1 MSSRHTRSARGF
13 TLVELVVAGVISALL
28 AVATAGSLSSILRA
42 RNRAEARESAFSRA
56 EVGAAR
62 IARDLQS
69 LARDPGLVHAHLT
82 LTPGGNQE
90 PQDSILMLARSLT
103 PVRNF
108 EELPEGGLYEVQY
121 RVAADATGDG
131 PALWRRI
138 DPGFDPVL
146 DGGGIATALARGV
159 VALQLEASDGTDWFA
174 DWNTDRDGLPHA
186 VRITVTATD
195 DRNLVRSTARRVV
208 AVDRIPIP
216 PPAEEE
222 SEDAETTPGATTPTG
237 NTGGTTGGNN
247 SGGNSGGGTRVIP
260 GPRPRGN
267 NGGGGNQGGGNQGGG
282 QPRGNTGGGQPR
294 GNTGGTPT
302 QGGGP
307 R

>member
-1 MSSRHTRSARGF
+1 MTSRRTSSGRGF

-42 RNRAEARESAFSRA
+42 RGRAEARESAFSRA

-69 LARDPGLVHAHLT
+69 LARDPGLVHAHLV

-90 PQDSILMLARSLT
+90 PQDSILMLTRSLT

-121 RVAADATGDG
+121 RIAADAAGEG

-138 DPGFDPVL
+138 DPGLDPVL
-146 DGGGIATALARGV
+146 DGGGIAAALVRGV
-159 VALQLEASDGTDWFA
+159 VALQLEASDGTDWFE

-208 AVDRIPIP
+208 SVDRVPIP

-222 SEDAETTPGATTPTG
+222 SDDAQDQNASPTTPTG
-237 NTGGTTGGNN
+237 NTGGSTGGNN

-267 NGGGGNQGGGNQGGG
+267 NGGGNQGSGNQSGGRPGGNQGGG
-282 QPRGNTGGGQPR
+282 QPRGNPGGAA
-294 GNTGGTPT
+294 PT
-302 QGGGP
+302 QGGP